1 MFLCSLFAIVLVV
14 STFQG
19 LYVVD
24 MARRK
29 PTPFHKK
36 DFDPKRKHGQA

>member
-1 MFLCSLFAIVLVV
+1 MSLDVV
-14 STFQG
+14 G
-19 LYVVD
+19 
-24 MARRK
+24 MARWK